1 MSNIYIQEPPT
12 CGKVLLK
19 TTVGDIDIELWSKE
33 TPLACRNFIQLCMEG
48 YYDNCIFHRLVKGF
62 IVQTGDPTG
71 TGFGGES
78 IYGRPFKDEFHSR
91 LRFVRRGLV
100 AMANGG
106 EKDDNGSQFFF
117 TLESTPEL
125 QNKHTI
131 FGKISG
137 KTLYNMLRL
146 GEGEIDRNERPVYPH
161 KIRSIEILNNP
172 FDDIEPREKRLKVK
186 EKSKEDRARERLK
199 GSKNFALLSFGDE
212 AEEEEEEIT
221 KISAVFKNK
230 SKSSHD
236 LLKDDDKLSSIPVV
250 DPNELSNDPNDDHE
264 QRHSNE
270 NDSDRQKRL
279 ANVKAKLDKGTL
291 RKNDDDN
298 DDDDDDDGGGGG
310 GELDFFTEEK
320 LEKKAKEIEKAK
332 NEFQK
337 LKKQMLKKLRKEEQA
352 AAATTTTATAS
363 DNDQSKPIINDAVA
377 EFEAESKKFKEIN
390 QKIRK
395 KGNGREQQCLDLLQ
409 KFKDRLHS
417 TKKDKDHE
425 EEKIIDN
432 DNNDDGGGPLVNFK
446 TSWLSHR
453 MQCTGDDEIVLARD
467 ANIRNE
473 EDWYDI
479 YDPRNPINKRRR
491 NEN

>member
-1 MSNIYIQEPPT
+1 
-12 CGKVLLK
+12 
-19 TTVGDIDIELWSKE
+19 
-33 TPLACRNFIQLCMEG
+33 
-48 YYDNCIFHRLVKGF
+48 
-62 IVQTGDPTG
+62 
-71 TGFGGES
+71 
-78 IYGRPFKDEFHSR
+78 
-91 LRFVRRGLV
+91 
-100 AMANGG
+100 
-106 EKDDNGSQFFF
+106 
-117 TLESTPEL
+117 
-125 QNKHTI
+125 
-131 FGKISG
+131 
-137 KTLYNMLRL
+137 
-146 GEGEIDRNERPVYPH
+146 
-161 KIRSIEILNNP
+161 
-172 FDDIEPREKRLKVK
+172 
-186 EKSKEDRARERLK
+186 
-199 GSKNFALLSFGDE
+199 
-212 AEEEEEEIT
+212 
-221 KISAVFKNK
+221 
-230 SKSSHD
+230 
-236 LLKDDDKLSSIPVV
+236 
-250 DPNELSNDPNDDHE
+250 
-264 QRHSNE
+264 
-270 NDSDRQKRL
+270 
-279 ANVKAKLDKGTL
+279 
-291 RKNDDDN
+291 
-298 DDDDDDDGGGGG
+298 
-310 GELDFFTEEK
+310 
-320 LEKKAKEIEKAK
+320 
-332 NEFQK
+332 
-337 LKKQMLKKLRKEEQA
+337 MLKKLRKEEQA